1 MFPLCVVINQ
11 KSAKT
16 ALYLPISLPRK
27 TARIAGMSFQHYSK
41 VENGDRGTHVSFM
54 IMSRIAEALEI
65 SLDDMKE
72 AEKEYQRLNQNDDY

>member
-1 MFPLCVVINQ
+1 MKNKIRM
-11 KSAKT
+11 
-16 ALYLPISLPRK
+16 YLVKAREEKGYSMRK

-41 VENGDRGTHVSFM
+41 VENGDRGTHVIFM